1 MFRIYTNATFFSCPL
16 TFYIVSFACMLRT
29 LTHNCQLKRISRA
42 CQKTDR
48 QLSSAGIWK
57 SILFVLHK
65 PDSRFVSVSVS
76 ESESVSASWQRR
88 NFEYRTWLDGLWLEV
103 DSGRCAAGWIYV
115 WLMHSIITVFS
126 CYTRQTHS
134 WMHPSTG
141 NRSKKKRKTCN
152 EGKSSK
158 GNAEWDREP
167 GAWDGPTLD
176 GSSVTDAD
184 NSGPRESEQVRDDD
198 NHYHSATKVS
208 TKQGR

>member
-1 MFRIYTNATFFSCPL
+1 
-16 TFYIVSFACMLRT
+16 
-29 LTHNCQLKRISRA
+29 
-42 CQKTDR
+42 
-48 QLSSAGIWK
+48 
-57 SILFVLHK
+57 
-65 PDSRFVSVSVS
+65 
-76 ESESVSASWQRR
+76 
-88 NFEYRTWLDGLWLEV
+88 
-103 DSGRCAAGWIYV
+103 
-115 WLMHSIITVFS
+115 
-126 CYTRQTHS
+126 
-134 WMHPSTG
+134 MHPSTG

-208 TKQGR
+208 TKQGRQVGTCCTFVCQETLHENTSEAHN